1 MPKATIADVARMA
14 NVSTMTVSRVV
25 NNKGVT
31 SAATRSR
38 VEEAITTV
46 GYRPNRLARALT
58 QRRTQTLGL
67 VVPDIANPFFA
78 DIVRGA
84 EDEAWERGYTL
95 LIGSTVEQAERER
108 RLLDGLEERHV
119 DGLLLCSSRLSDAL
133 LTELIAAQPATL
145 LVNRVLSG
153 SGALTLQTDDADG
166 ARQALAH
173 LLSRGHQRIG
183 LLAGPESSQSGRLR
197 LEGYRSAL
205 DGAGLE
211 VNERNICF
219 CTPDERGGYEAG
231 LALLHS
237 RPELEALFCY
247 NDLVAI
253 GVLQACRELGRGVPG
268 DLAIVGCDDIRLAS
282 LIHPALTTLRTDRV
296 QLGRQAVQ
304 LLLGQLGELPETS
317 EQPSDVTTLKPE
329 LIVRSSAP

>member
-38 VEEAITTV
+38 VEEAIATV

-173 LLSRGHQRIG
+173 LLSRDTNESACWRV
-183 LLAGPESSQSGRLR
+183 LKARRAG
-197 LEGYRSAL
+197 
-205 DGAGLE
+205 
-211 VNERNICF
+211 VC
-219 CTPDERGGYEAG
+219 
-231 LALLHS
+231 
-237 RPELEALFCY
+237 
-247 NDLVAI
+247 V
-253 GVLQACRELGRGVPG
+253 
-268 DLAIVGCDDIRLAS
+268 
-282 LIHPALTTLRTDRV
+282 
-296 QLGRQAVQ
+296 
-304 LLLGQLGELPETS
+304 
-317 EQPSDVTTLKPE
+317 
-329 LIVRSSAP
+329 